1 VVNANREA
9 MAVILK
15 QQERLASQY
24 KHVFAG
30 QPGEDVLKDLG
41 RFAGADLEPF
51 EPGAPDRTAYNLG
64 KLAVVRHIQNK
75 LKEQRDGSGE

>member
-24 KHVFAG
+24 RHVFAG
-30 QPGEDVLKDLG
+30 QPGEEVLKDLA
-41 RFAGADLEPF
+41 RYTGAEGEPF
-51 EPGAPDRTAYNLG
+51 APGQADQTAYNLG
-64 KLAVVRHIQNK
+64 KRAVFVYIKKK
-75 LKEQRDGSGE
+75 LEERKNGCGE